1 MTQASSST
9 LPRGARGYAVLLRRN
24 PNLRNVWLGQVVSQ
38 AGDWFNTV
46 AVLGLLIQLTSNPG
60 SASLVIVAQILPS
73 AIMGLFVSGAIADRF
88 DRKKVMIAADLARAV
103 IALSFLFVKSP
114 DLTWM
119 AYAATAGLSIGGS
132 FFNAASSAGMPNLV
146 TREELPLAN
155 ALHQSTFASM
165 LLIGSAIGGVV
176 TQFFGR
182 DVAFVMNSLSF
193 AASAFFIWRTTAN
206 FNAAGS
212 VQVVAGAGALRILT
226 EGFRYLK
233 QNPQARMY
241 ALAKPFYSWVF
252 GAIGLYG
259 AYALTIYKIGDM
271 GTSLLYIGRGLGAL
285 ISPLVAM
292 SLLSLTDTQA
302 LGRAIRIGMF
312 ITLIGYAIF
321 AVSTSPIIGIV
332 GTFFGHFGAALA
344 WTFSRM
350 ILQISTPDYVRGRV
364 MALDDVMMS
373 VVTSASN
380 VGVGLIASTVSL
392 EAGAWAAV
400 SAGLVGTL
408 AWMWAARKIPVEKA

>member
-1 MTQASSST
+1 MTQT
-9 LPRGARGYAVLLRRN
+9 TNLPRGARGYAVLLQRN
-24 PNLRNVWLGQVVSQ
+24 PNLRNVWLGQVISQ
-38 AGDWFNTV
+38 LGDWFNTV
-46 AVLGLLIQLTSNPG
+46 AVLGLLIQLTKSPG
-60 SASLVIVAQILPS
+60 SASLVIVTQILPS
-73 AIMGLFVSGAIADRF
+73 AIVGLFVSGAIADRF
-88 DRKKVMIAADLARAV
+88 DRKKVMIAADLTRAV

-114 DLTWM
+114 ELVWM

-132 FFNAASSAGMPNLV
+132 FFNASSAAGMPNLV
-146 TREELPLAN
+146 TKEELPLAN

-165 LLIGSAIGGVV
+165 LLIGSALGGIV
-176 TQFFGR
+176 TEFFGR
-182 DVAFVMNSLSF
+182 DVAFVLNALSF

-212 VQVVAGAGALRILT
+212 RQVVAGASALRILT

-233 QNPQARMY
+233 QNPQARIY
-241 ALAKPFYSWVF
+241 AFAKPFYSWVF

-259 AYALTIYKIGDM
+259 AYALTIYKIGDI
-271 GTSLLYIGRGLGAL
+271 GTSLLYVGRGLGAL
-285 ISPLVAM
+285 ISPLIAM
-292 SLLSLTDTQA
+292 SLLSLTDTKA
-302 LGRAIRIGMF
+302 LGRAIRVGMF
-312 ITLIGYAIF
+312 ITLFGYAIF
-321 AVSTSPIIGIV
+321 AFSTSPLVGMV

-380 VGVGLIASTVSL
+380 VGVGLIASTVSP
-392 EAGAWAAV
+392 EAGALAAV
-400 SAGLVGTL
+400 GAGLVGTL
-408 AWMWAARKIPVEKA
+408 AWLWAARKS